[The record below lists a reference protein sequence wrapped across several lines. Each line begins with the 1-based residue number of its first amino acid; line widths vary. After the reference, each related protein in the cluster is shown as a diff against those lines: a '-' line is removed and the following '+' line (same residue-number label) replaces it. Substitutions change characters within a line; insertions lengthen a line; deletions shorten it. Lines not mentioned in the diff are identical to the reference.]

1 MRTILAILLIFIAF
15 GCKESD
21 KSVVVAENRE
31 PKQQPSQR
39 ELSREFRNYWYAGEA
54 EISSYRLDQSRYGE
68 QRDGHAVLVY
78 VTEPFLPGK
87 QVKADRSNT
96 ANVSVLKLNSTRKF
110 LTGIY
115 PYSIMSS
122 TFSPVREQGHALK
135 VTNSVQEWCGQ
146 VFAQLNNRENFE
158 IEAFSYFES
167 EGDQDLSLPKAWLE
181 NELWNLIR
189 ISPQEL
195 PLGEIDVIPSFE
207 YLRLAHK
214 DFKAYRAT
222 ASKEEGAAGTTYV
235 LTYPELE
242 RSLRIRYTNDFP
254 YRVEGWEEID
264 TRGNKELRTSA
275 VRIATLKS
283 PYWQKNSKKDIYLRD
298 SLGL

>member
-1 MRTILAILLIFIAF
+1 MRFLAPILLLFLAA
-15 GCKESD
+15 GCNEQNKTP
-21 KSVVVAENRE
+21 VLAENRADR
-31 PKQQPSQR
+31 K
-39 ELSREFRNYWYAGEA
+39 ELPERQLSPEFREYWYAGEA

-68 QRDGHAVLVY
+68 QREGHAVLVY

-87 QVKADRSNT
+87 QVKADQSDPS
-96 ANVSVLKLNSTRKF
+96 NVSVLKLNSTRKF

-122 TFSPVREQGHALK
+122 TFSPVREQGHAIK

-146 VFAQLNNRENFE
+146 VFAQLNNRNSFDVQ
-158 IEAFSYFES
+158 AYSYFGS
-167 EGDQDLSLPKAWLE
+167 EGDQQLSLPKNWLE

-189 ISPQEL
+189 INPSEL
-195 PLGEIDVIPSFE
+195 PVGELEVIPSFE

-214 DFKAYRAT
+214 DFKAYKAAAT
-222 ASKEEGAAGTTYV
+222 KATQGTETVYT
-235 LTYPELE
+235 LSYPDLG
-242 RSLRIRYTNDFP
+242 RSLKIRYGSEFP
-254 YRVEGWEEID
+254 HRIEGWEE
-264 TRGNKELRTSA
+264 TSSNGARELRSSA

-283 PYWQKNSKKDIYLRD
+283 AYWQKNSNKDIYLRD